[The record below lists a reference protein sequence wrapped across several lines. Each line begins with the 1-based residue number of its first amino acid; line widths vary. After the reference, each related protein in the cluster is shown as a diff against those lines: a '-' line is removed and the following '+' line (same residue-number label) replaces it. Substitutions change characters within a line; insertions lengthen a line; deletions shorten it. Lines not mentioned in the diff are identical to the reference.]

1 MADTNQGNGTPIW
14 FYPVTWALVIIGWL
28 IVNWQNNRREERKE
42 IRTALTKIFEDIK
55 SLQDEAIAY
64 HTSARR
70 NFNLETKIVM
80 MESRLSEHLSYLR
93 IRNSSYTSEYSEFVD
108 SIMLENFE
116 SSAFSRQALS
126 STIIESIRDTSSE
139 LESALELEFS
149 SLFRGNFITKTAAL
163 IKQAIE
169 QQLIVGG
176 FVRFIDR
183 KSEWLMILIAYLF
196 LVYMMVYT
204 LKLIPLSDG

>member
-42 IRTALTKIFEDIK
+42 IRAALTKIFEDV
-55 SLQDEAIAY
+55 SALQDEAITY

-93 IRNSSYTSEYSEFVD
+93 IRSSSYTSEYSKFVD
-108 SIMLENFE
+108 SITLDNFE
-116 SSAFSRQALS
+116 SSVFFRQAPS
-126 STIIESIRDTSSE
+126 SIIVESIRDTSSE

-149 SLFRGNFITKTAAL
+149 SLFRGNFVTKTAAL
-163 IKQAIE
+163 IRQAIE
-169 QQLIVGG
+169 QQFIIGC
-176 FVRFIDR
+176 FVRFVER
-183 KSEWLMILIAYLF
+183 KSEWIIILVAYLF
-196 LVYMMVYT
+196 LVYVIAYT
-204 LKLIPLSDG
+204 LKLIPLSAN